1 MTDLRYALR
10 TLLHDRTFTA
20 LVLATLALGI
30 GANTAIFS
38 VVHAVLL
45 RAAPVR
51 DIDRVALAW
60 ETDRNTGTTREPA
73 SLPDFLDFQ
82 QRSRTFETLGVLMA
96 DELNLTPVAGEPRRL
111 AGLRVS
117 SALLPMLG
125 LSPVLGRTFTSAE
138 AQPRGAASVV
148 ISEDLW
154 AREFG
159 RSAAALG
166 STIRLDDR
174 AWTVVGVMPRGADYG
189 VLQIL
194 SGAAYAR
201 AFADRGEKTEVSV
214 WLPLQESAE
223 DLPRSTHP
231 LFMLGR
237 LAPGAT
243 APAAQ
248 QELAGIAADLER
260 AFPDNKGRGVHV
272 EPLSKVVTG
281 AARPALLLLLGAVA
295 LVLMVA
301 CVNAANL
308 LLARGA
314 ARTSGVAV
322 RRALGASAPRLLR
335 MHFIESAVLT
345 AGSAAL
351 GVVLAYAGVRVIV
364 ALAPA
369 DVPRLSEAAVDA
381 PVLATTL
388 AVCAIVTILFGVI
401 PAAQSARLDVIPAL
415 QSATARSG
423 DRRSRTRLRQALVVA
438 EVAFAVLLVCN
449 AGLLIRSFWLL
460 EHVDAGF
467 RAGGVLKAEYQLPAS
482 RYPVDFRTW
491 PDFVEQHAFNR
502 ALLARVESL
511 PGVASAAIAGNHP
524 LDPGFTNSFTIA
536 GRESESRNWPEISV
550 RRVTRGYFDTV
561 GLALRRGRL
570 FRDGDTTRGP
580 LVAVINEAAVR
591 RFFADRD
598 PIGAQI
604 RFWGGSRTIVGVV
617 ADEKFQGLAQPSP
630 IAVYTPLTQTP
641 SANGAGVLLLRTD
654 GDPSALAASAQAA
667 IRDVDS
673 GLAVFGVEPLA
684 VTVGRS
690 VSQRRFTLTL
700 MVIFAAVALLLAA
713 LGVYGALSYTVA
725 QRRREIGIRMALG
738 ADPRAVAGRFV
749 RGALGLTGGGV
760 AIGFVGAL
768 GTTRLI
774 QALLF
779 GVAPTD
785 PLTFALVAIV
795 PAIVGLAGVGPA
807 MRAARVDPLVAL
819 RSER

>member
-10 TLLHDRTFTA
+10 TLLNERAFTA

-45 RAAPVR
+45 RAAPIR
-51 DIDRVALAW
+51 DIDRVALVW

-73 SLPDFLDFQ
+73 SLPDFLDLQ
-82 QRSRTFETLGVLMA
+82 QRSRTFETMGVLMA
-96 DELNLTPVAGEPRRL
+96 DELNLTPASGEPRRL
-111 AGLRVS
+111 AALHVS
-117 SALLPMLG
+117 SELLPMLG
-125 LSPVLGRTFTSAE
+125 LRPILGRTFTSRE
-138 AQPRGAASVV
+138 AQPRGAASVI

-159 RSAAALG
+159 RSSSALG
-166 STIRLDDR
+166 STVRLDDR
-174 AWTVVGVMPRGADYG
+174 PRTVVGVMARGADYG

-194 SGAAYAR
+194 AGAAYAR
-201 AFADRGEKTEVSV
+201 AFADRGEKTEVSI
-214 WLPLQESAE
+214 WMPLQDSAE

-231 LFMLGR
+231 LFVLGR
-237 LAPGAT
+237 LGPAAT
-243 APAAQ
+243 VAAAQ
-248 QELAGIAADLER
+248 QELARIAADLEQ
-260 AFPDNKGRGVHV
+260 AFPENKGRGVHV
-272 EPLSKVVTG
+272 EPLSSVVTG
-281 AARPALLLLLGAVA
+281 AARPALILLVAAVA
-295 LVLMVA
+295 LVLLVA
-301 CVNAANL
+301 CANAANL
-308 LLARGA
+308 ILARGA
-314 ARTSGVAV
+314 ARTSDVAV

-335 MHFIESAVLT
+335 MHLIESAILT
-345 AGSAAL
+345 AGAAVL
-351 GVVLAYAGVRVIV
+351 GVGLAYAGVRVIV

-369 DVPRLSEAAVDA
+369 DVPRLSQAAVDL

-388 AVCAIVTILFGVI
+388 AVCAIVTIVFGLL
-401 PAAQSARLDVIPAL
+401 PATQSVKLDVVPAL
-415 QSATARSG
+415 QSGTARARDG
-423 DRRSRTRLRQALVVA
+423 RSRTRLRQALVVT

-467 RAGGVLKAEYQLPAS
+467 RAGGVLKAEYQLPVS
-482 RYPVDFRTW
+482 RYPVDFRKW

-511 PGVASAAIAGNHP
+511 PGVDSAAIAGNHP
-524 LDPGFTNSFTIA
+524 LDPGFTNSFTIV

-550 RRVTRGYFDTV
+550 RRVTGGYFQTV
-561 GLALRRGRL
+561 GLTLHRGRL
-570 FRDGDTTRGP
+570 FRDGDTTRAP

-598 PIGAQI
+598 PIGSQI

-617 ADEKFQGLAQPSP
+617 ADEKFQGLAEPSP

-641 SANGAGVLLLRTD
+641 SANGAGVLLLRTE
-654 GDPSALAASAQAA
+654 GDPSALAASARAA
-667 IRDVDS
+667 IRGVDS

-690 VSQRRFTLTL
+690 VSQRSFTLAL
-700 MVIFAAVALLLAA
+700 MVIFAAVALVLSA

-738 ADPRAVAGRFV
+738 ADPKVVAGRFV
-749 RGALGLTGGGV
+749 RGALVLTGGGL
-760 AIGFVGAL
+760 AIGFFGAFA
-768 GTTRLI
+768 TSRLI

-779 GVAPTD
+779 GIAPTD
-785 PLTFALVAIV
+785 PLTFAVVALVL
-795 PAIVGLAGVGPA
+795 AIVGVAGAAGPA
-807 MRAARVDPLVAL
+807 VRAARVDPLVAL
-819 RSER
+819 RSE